1 MKQLLYIDG
10 ELPTLNEITKANRTN
25 KFAGASLKK
34 TYTNLVAWEC
44 KKQGVKAFNKKIN
57 VEIIWHCRN
66 KRKDKD
72 NIMAGQKFIFDG
84 LQLAKVIRNDGWTE
98 IGYILHNF
106 IVDKKNVGVEVIM
119 QEV

>member
-1 MKQLLYIDG
+1 MKQLLYVGG

-25 KFAGASLKK
+25 KFVGANLKK

-84 LQLAKVIRNDGWTE
+84 LQLAKVIRNDGWAE
-98 IGYILHNF
+98 IGDISHKF
-106 IVDKKNVGVEVIM
+106 IIDDEYLGAEVIM
-119 QEV
+119 EEI